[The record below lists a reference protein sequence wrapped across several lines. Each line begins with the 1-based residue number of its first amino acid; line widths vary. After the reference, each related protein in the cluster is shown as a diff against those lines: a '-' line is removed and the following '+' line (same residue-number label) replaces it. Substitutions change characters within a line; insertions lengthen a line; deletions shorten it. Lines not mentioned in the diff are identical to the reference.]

1 MTTYIIRRLLLM
13 IPTLLGMTFMLFAVV
28 RFAPGLTTGGG
39 QFSAGIM
46 QSRQAQKQEQAIMER
61 RLHLVDKNGHPIGL
75 VMQYILWLKSTC
87 EGHLGTSIVY
97 QEPVLT
103 LIEQRLPVTLTIN
116 AIAMAVIYLVSIPGG
131 LITALNQGRLIDRG
145 YGFLSLA
152 LYSLPVIWLGS
163 TVLGFLANPQYFN
176 WFPSAG
182 LHSTNTA
189 NMTFF
194 RYIADYLYHIVLPI
208 VCSVYGGF
216 AFLSKQ
222 IRGSILENLQQDYV
236 RTARAKGLSGT
247 TVLTRHVFR
256 NSLLNLITLTGMSL
270 PGLLGGSVI
279 IEQIFSINGMGRLA
293 HTSTLARD
301 LPVIQDLALVGS
313 VLTLLSY
320 LAVDICYHLADPR
333 VTYG

>member
-13 IPTLLGMTFMLFAVV
+13 VPTLLGMTFMLFAVV
-28 RFAPGLTTGGG
+28 RFAPGLATGGG
-39 QFSAGIM
+39 QFSAGMM
-46 QSRQAQKQEQAIMER
+46 QSRQAQQQEQEIMER
-61 RLHLVDKNGHPIGL
+61 RLHLVDKNGKPISL
-75 VMQYILWLKSTC
+75 MMQYILWLKSTC

-116 AIAMAVIYLVSIPGG
+116 AIAMFVIYLVSIPGG
-131 LITALNQGRLIDRG
+131 LITALNQGRLLDRG

-163 TVLGFLANPQYFN
+163 TLLGFFANPQYFN

-182 LHSTNTA
+182 LHSTNTG

-236 RTARAKGLSGT
+236 RTARAKGLSST

-279 IEQIFSINGMGRLA
+279 VEQIFSINGMGRLA
-293 HTSTLARD
+293 YTSTLARD

-313 VLTLLSY
+313 ILTLLSY